1 MPASVPMKR
10 QRLLKLLQLVAI
22 ALLTIGAIVLI
33 QRYGVAQLRSQVEQ
47 WGVWAP
53 VGIFVLRF
61 TSVVIPALPGTAYAI
76 LSGGLLGF
84 GKGLAVIGVADICS
98 CALSFGLSRRY
109 GRSLV
114 RRMVGQDFMYRIDR
128 FSQRHLE
135 RNFFLMTGCL
145 MTGFFDFVCYGLG
158 LTRVTWAKFLPAL
171 LISIGLSNPPFVAL
185 GAGILEGGT
194 QLLVFALLGVLG
206 LAVVTYWVQ
215 RGDRPT

>member
-1 MPASVPMKR
+1 MKR
-10 QRLLKLLQLVAI
+10 QSLFKALQLFAI

-84 GKGLAVIGVADICS
+84 GKGVAVICVADICS
-98 CALSFGLSRRY
+98 CSLSFWLSRRY
-109 GRSLV
+109 GRELV
-114 RRMVGQDFMYRIDR
+114 QRFVGQSFMYRIDR

-158 LTRVTWAKFLPAL
+158 LTKVTWTRFFPAL
-171 LISIGLSNPPFVAL
+171 LISIFLSNPPFVAL
-185 GAGILEGGT
+185 GAGILEGGAR
-194 QLLVFALLGVLG
+194 LLVFALLGVFG
-206 LAVVTYWVQ
+206 LAVVTYLVQ
-215 RGDRPT
+215 RGDRAS